1 MELRNGPVSIF
12 KIVFYA
18 LKVSNQAFGTVL
30 ALMFLMVAFIALLSV
45 ICFGVSTLINN
56 PLGLTAISLP
66 LPLLTTFLEVVF
78 TVATVYI
85 LAARFEK
92 RGTSAYESFRDCL
105 VPAIYFIIS
114 SLLVGIVFYAL
125 LFGLMQL
132 SSLTIKLVGGL
143 LLCLLLLP
151 FCFTIHAIALRNEG
165 PLSALRYSWDLV
177 TRHYWR
183 MLWNIFCLGL
193 MGLFVILAVFSLC
206 KALLSAQY
214 AAFASPHGLA
224 ALQTLAPLWL
234 LQQPK
239 LYIILGS
246 IILVLLYLYFCLFV
260 QAVWTGLFLNLD
272 YADRPV
278 QSRDLDA
285 QEGFTSRTVLPDVG
299 IKQTSVQTSTDEAT
313 ASHMEQVYNAQD
325 HLAQALQ
332 AEEDRM
338 PTILFDEDMAKEL
351 AENEEKMR
359 RHQEEASQKK
369 DLDEQKSI
377 KISDKT
383 L

>member
-1 MELRNGPVSIF
+1 
-12 KIVFYA
+12 
-18 LKVSNQAFGTVL
+18 
-30 ALMFLMVAFIALLSV
+30 
-45 ICFGVSTLINN
+45 
-56 PLGLTAISLP
+56 
-66 LPLLTTFLEVVF
+66 
-78 TVATVYI
+78 
-85 LAARFEK
+85 
-92 RGTSAYESFRDCL
+92 
-105 VPAIYFIIS
+105 
-114 SLLVGIVFYAL
+114 
-125 LFGLMQL
+125 
-132 SSLTIKLVGGL
+132 
-143 LLCLLLLP
+143 
-151 FCFTIHAIALRNEG
+151 
-165 PLSALRYSWDLV
+165 
-177 TRHYWR
+177 
-183 MLWNIFCLGL
+183 

-206 KALLSAQY
+206 KALLPAQY
-214 AAFASPHGLA
+214 AAFASPHGLT

-278 QSRDLDA
+278 QSRELNS
-285 QEGFTSRTVLPDVG
+285 QEGFVSQTVMPDVS
-299 IKQTSVQTSTDEAT
+299 IKQTSVQTSTDEAMT
-313 ASHMEQVYNAQD
+313 SHMEQVYNAQD

-332 AEEDRM
+332 EEEDRM

-359 RHQEEASQKK
+359 RHQEEAAQKK
-369 DLDEQKSI
+369 DLDEEKSI